1 MLHREGGMD
10 STRVALTAGLALPPE
25 GAWEDLGVW
34 PPPLPRKLLDIDL
47 KSNLAFM
54 QHQYCFTTSL
64 KTASGE
70 YNDEGGGCGGG
81 RVASSTK
88 QRVQVKRLGQF

>member
-54 QHQYCFTTSL
+54 QHQ
-64 KTASGE
+64 
-70 YNDEGGGCGGG
+70 
-81 RVASSTK
+81 
-88 QRVQVKRLGQF
+88 

>member
-1 MLHREGGMD
+1 M
-10 STRVALTAGLALPPE
+10 ALPPD

-54 QHQYCFTTSL
+54 QHQEFFNTAL
-64 KTASGE
+64 KIASGE
-70 YNDEGGGCGGG
+70 YYGVGEGGGGGG
-81 RVASSTK
+81 RVAADACFTS
-88 QRVQVKRLGQF
+88 